1 MGKPATFSQVPA
13 DVFKTFLPAPVADE
27 LTENMILLEDP
38 GYYGDADLK
47 ESLDLLDEKPVTWKE
62 FVEKNKSKWE

>member
-1 MGKPATFSQVPA
+1 MGKPATFSQVTA
-13 DVFKTFLPAPVADE
+13 DVFKTFLPAPVAEE

>member
-1 MGKPATFSQVPA
+1 
-13 DVFKTFLPAPVADE
+13 
-27 LTENMILLEDP
+27 MILLEDP

-62 FVEKNKSKWE
+62 FVEQNRSKWE